1 MASVDLDDLIRLA
14 KLRANAAR
22 QRVASAEAAL
32 VEANF
37 AVAEAS
43 RQFAL
48 RDLRGKRE
56 LGVQMQQLL
65 SCNSPALKV
74 AQVTA
79 LYETEEEALLG
90 LARRIDGLRQE
101 AMSAEGR
108 LIQARRAAVETERRL
123 AKLEEAHERGSKQRR
138 IDQERRLANADEH

>member
-65 SCNSPALKV
+65 SRNSPALKV

-79 LYETEEEALLG
+79 LYETEEEALLA
-90 LARRIDGLRQE
+90 LARSIDGLRQE